1 VTEGNGGG
9 AGGTR
14 RYRIAALTGDGIG
27 PEIMAEAEAALAAA
41 ANLGGFG
48 VEVER
53 FEAGA
58 VRYLEH
64 GAPMD
69 PELPEH
75 LRSFDAILC
84 GPMGDPRVP
93 DTVVVWGTILALRQL
108 FDQYINLRPSR
119 LLPGVVSPMRAL
131 EPGDFDVVVVR
142 ENTEGEYSGVGGRA
156 HRGRPM
162 EVGIETSVF
171 TRTGIERVI
180 RYAFEYARSHGRSR
194 VTSCTKSN
202 ALKHAMP
209 FWDEISNEV
218 AADYPDIEHELTLVD
233 ALCARCVTDPA
244 ALDVVVSSNL
254 FGDILTDIT
263 AAVAGSLG
271 TGPSA
276 NLDPSRSNP
285 SLFQAIHGSAPT
297 IAGQGIANPVA
308 EILSVAL
315 MLEFL
320 GEERA
325 ARGLERA
332 VELVTAD
339 PATRTV
345 DLGGTAGTA
354 EAGAAVRERL
364 AETLVEA

>member
-1 VTEGNGGG
+1 VTDNGGG
-9 AGGTR
+9 SGGTR

-27 PEIMAEAEAALAAA
+27 PEIMAEAEAALEAAA
-41 ANLGGFG
+41 GLGGFH
-48 VEVER
+48 VDVER

-58 VRYLEH
+58 GRYLEH

-69 PELPEH
+69 PELPER

-84 GPMGDPRVP
+84 GPVGDPRVP
-93 DTVVVWGTILALRQL
+93 DTVSTWGTILALRQA

-119 LLPGVVSPMRAL
+119 LLPGVESPLRGVG
-131 EPGDFDVVVVR
+131 PGDFDVVVVR
-142 ENTEGEYSGVGGRA
+142 ENTEGEYCGIGGRA

-171 TRTGIERVI
+171 TRSGIERVI
-180 RYAFEYARSHGRSR
+180 RYAFEYAQSRGRSR

-209 FWDEISNEV
+209 FWDEVSREV
-218 AADYPDIEHELTLVD
+218 AADFPDIEHELALVD
-233 ALCARCVTDPA
+233 ALAARCVTHPGS
-244 ALDVVVSSNL
+244 LDVVVASNL

-276 NLDPSRSNP
+276 NLDPSRANP

-325 ARGLERA
+325 ARGLEQA
-332 VELVTAD
+332 VELATAE
-339 PATRTV
+339 PSTRTV
-345 DLGGTAGTA
+345 DLGGSAGTA
-354 EAGAAVRERL
+354 EAGAAIRERL